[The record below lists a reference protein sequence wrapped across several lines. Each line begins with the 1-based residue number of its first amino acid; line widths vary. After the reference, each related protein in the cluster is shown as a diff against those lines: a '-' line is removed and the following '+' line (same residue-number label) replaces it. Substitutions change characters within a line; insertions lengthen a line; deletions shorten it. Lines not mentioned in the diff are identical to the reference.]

1 MKKFVCFLLAV
12 CMLLC
17 VVAGCTADE
26 PQPTEE
32 VTTIKVGALTGPTAM
47 GMVKLMDDS
56 DKGTSANKY
65 EFELKSEA
73 SAFVAALAKGEI
85 DIAAVP
91 ANLASVIYNNT
102 DGGVKL
108 LAINTLG
115 VLYIVERGDSVKS
128 LADLSGKTLYATGE
142 GAAPEY
148 ALRYLLKEN
157 GLDGENAPNIQW
169 CADTTE
175 ALSYISSDEN
185 AIAMLPQP
193 FVTAAQAKVDGLRVA
208 ISLNDEWAKLDN
220 GSAMVTGVVVCRS
233 EFAEKYP
240 RQLEKFMQEYEASVK
255 YVQENTENAAA
266 LIGNYEIVKAPIA
279 QKALPYCNITFITR
293 RDEDRH
299 GKLPFRPQ

>member
-128 LADLSGKTLYATGE
+128 LADLSARPCTPQARAQHPSMRSDTYSRKTALTARMHPKSS
-142 GAAPEY
+142 GAPIPPR
-148 ALRYLLKEN
+148 LCPTSPRTKT
-157 GLDGENAPNIQW
+157 PSQ
-169 CADTTE
+169 C
-175 ALSYISSDEN
+175 
-185 AIAMLPQP
+185 
-193 FVTAAQAKVDGLRVA
+193 
-208 ISLNDEWAKLDN
+208 
-220 GSAMVTGVVVCRS
+220 CRS
-233 EFAEKYP
+233 RSSP
-240 RQLEKFMQEYEASVK
+240 QHRQRSTVC
-255 YVQENTENAAA
+255 VS
-266 LIGNYEIVKAPIA
+266 
-279 QKALPYCNITFITR
+279 
-293 RDEDRH
+293 H
-299 GKLPFRPQ
+299 